1 MIVIRLRQKRLE
13 EELSQLK
20 WFEGNTLTVYHGGRW
35 DGRTRIKVTGRGALG
50 VGAYFSPN
58 SQVAADYARDS
69 GLDYLVQCELN
80 LANPLTIEEAGHFH
94 PAIQALIQ
102 LGEDKAKAIRL
113 INAAEAKMGYPGE
126 QLRSRAM
133 AAGHDSLIR
142 KHNGGIYEIVIW
154 NPKLV
159 VNPKK
164 LSLDDN
170 VLQENLK
177 DRTIMM
183 FRPVS

>member
-58 SQVAADYARDS
+58 PQVAADYARDS

-80 LANPLTIEEAGHFH
+80 LANPLAIEGISD
-94 PAIQALIQ
+94 PDDPGSNSAIQALIQ
-102 LGEDKAKAIRL
+102 LGEDKTKAIRL

-126 QLRSRAM
+126 QVRSRAI
-133 AAGHDSLIR
+133 AAGYDGLIR
-142 KHNGGIYEIVIW
+142 KHNGRIYEIVIW
-154 NPKLV
+154 NPQLV
-159 VNPKK
+159 LNPRKVGLEGAV
-164 LSLDDN
+164 LSKTE
-170 VLQENLK
+170 Q
-177 DRTIMM
+177 
-183 FRPVS
+183 S